1 MSTAA
6 AALAKKRVRRQ
17 KQIVVV
23 GSVVLLALLG
33 YQLPRLLG
41 GRGNETLAPAPVTAS
56 SDAGPGRRLAGR
68 SGCPSR
74 DRPGRGPAG

>member
-17 KQIVVV
+17 KQIVVI

-33 YQLPRLLG
+33 YQLPKLLG
-41 GRGNETLAPAPVTAS
+41 GKGNQTLAP
-56 SDAGPGRRLAGR
+56 RR
-68 SGCPSR
+68 
-74 DRPGRGPAG
+74 